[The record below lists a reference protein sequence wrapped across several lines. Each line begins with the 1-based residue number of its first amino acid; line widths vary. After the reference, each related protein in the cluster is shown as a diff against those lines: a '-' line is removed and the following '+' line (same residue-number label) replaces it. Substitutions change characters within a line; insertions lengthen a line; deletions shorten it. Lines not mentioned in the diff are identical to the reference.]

1 MRKASGMIVT
11 GATFRGAPPVPAWDA
26 VVRPSR
32 VWWLALA
39 GLVVL
44 INARRVGLIVATVS
58 WLRGAH
64 RCRLRHPRTGAGI
77 GRFPR

>member
-1 MRKASGMIVT
+1 MRKASGMVVT
-11 GATFRGAPPVPAWDA
+11 GATSRGAPPVPAWHA

-32 VWWLALA
+32 AWWWALA

-44 INARRVGLIVATVS
+44 INAGQVGLIVATVS
-58 WLRGAH
+58 WLRRPH
-64 RCRLRHPRTGAGI
+64 RCRLRHLRIGAGT